1 MFQIRNFGNDMECA
15 DIAELQRHIARYADR
30 SISVVD
36 KRPGG
41 SIHFLD
47 VSASGAVSESYGNG
61 QPVDLCEL
69 LGKPL
74 LTPAHADKTSVK
86 QASESLC

>member
-1 MFQIRNFGNDMECA
+1 MFQIRNFGNDVECA
-15 DIAELQRHIARYADR
+15 DIAELERQVSHYADR

-47 VSASGAVSESYGNG
+47 VSASGVVTESYGKG
-61 QPVDLCEL
+61 QPVDLSDL
-69 LGKPL
+69 LSKPERNHD
-74 LTPAHADKTSVK
+74 A
-86 QASESLC
+86 ERR